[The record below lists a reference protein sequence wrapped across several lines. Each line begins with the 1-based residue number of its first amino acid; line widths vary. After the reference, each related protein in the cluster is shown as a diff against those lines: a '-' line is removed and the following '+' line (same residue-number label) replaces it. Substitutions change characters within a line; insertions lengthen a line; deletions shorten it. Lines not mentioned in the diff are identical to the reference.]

1 MTHGQLAR
9 QGQSIGFTSI
19 YFYLCEKWKI
29 PTHLQFLRRHFN
41 Q

>member
-19 YFYLCEKWKI
+19 YFCLCEKWKI
-29 PTHLQFLRRHFN
+29 HIYSFYGD
-41 Q
+41 